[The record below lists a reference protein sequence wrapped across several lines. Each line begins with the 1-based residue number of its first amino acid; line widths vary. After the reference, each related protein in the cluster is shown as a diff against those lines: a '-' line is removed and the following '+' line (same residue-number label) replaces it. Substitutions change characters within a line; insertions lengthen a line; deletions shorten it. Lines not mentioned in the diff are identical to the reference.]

1 MTVSVNMEHSEENE
15 KNYIGVFRYIPLGV
29 ENAIIEIDSFTFFH
43 VFFDQE
49 QLTRLLTSYYMQS
62 IQYQILYNAGSYD
75 MLAPLK
81 LIEGVGV
88 GVKNIFYDPFYEF
101 VKKK

>member
-1 MTVSVNMEHSEENE
+1 
-15 KNYIGVFRYIPLGV
+15 
-29 ENAIIEIDSFTFFH
+29 
-43 VFFDQE
+43 
-49 QLTRLLTSYYMQS
+49 MQS